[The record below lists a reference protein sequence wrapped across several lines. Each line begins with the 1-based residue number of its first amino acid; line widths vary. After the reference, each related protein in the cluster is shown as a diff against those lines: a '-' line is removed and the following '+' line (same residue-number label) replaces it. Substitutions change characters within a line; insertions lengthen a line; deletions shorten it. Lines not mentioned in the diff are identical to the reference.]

1 MNVTR
6 KDFIKSLGI
15 GLGIAAVPAI
25 GMATVPKCEPAKPKR
40 KFVYSGFWQSAIG
53 HTFGPVDSS
62 IPLSYEEVVKHTA
75 IELNRI
81 GGLIKSGRAYPGAI
95 YSHLVTIVED
105 GLDDKIYFVGENASI
120 GPISNE
126 LNDKFICMF
135 KYDVEDFLFRIK
147 NGIA

>member
-1 MNVTR
+1 MSITR

-40 KFVYSGFWQSAIG
+40 KFVYIGFWQSAIG
-53 HTFGPVDSS
+53 HMFGPVDHS
-62 IPLSYEEVVKHTA
+62 IPLPYEEVVKHTA

-81 GGLIKSGRAYPGAI
+81 GGLIKSGRAYPGAT
-95 YSHLVTIVED
+95 YSHLVKIVED
-105 GLDDKIYFVGENASI
+105 GNDEKIYFVGENASI

-126 LNDKFICMF
+126 LNDKFICML

-147 NGIA
+147 NRIA